1 MAAITTYATYEFG
14 TQKPIRKSN
23 SVWDLYTT
31 MPRTGNHKI
40 VRFSPGEAMSV
51 TIWARGRGI
60 IGDVTPHERDS
71 LMRILSYD
79 NELDLENP
87 EIPYEVAK
95 ALYKACD
102 LVYGTDF
109 RKVFAVQ
116 SPWVRNAGLLVC
128 AENRNECYM
137 KILIELGANVN
148 DPKIMTCLKTRQGW
162 DEPREYARDCMK
174 VLKAVGACV

>member
-1 MAAITTYATYEFG
+1 MTEPGADAFRNNQQSTRADPKNQEMAAVIT
-14 TQKPIRKSN
+14 
-23 SVWDLYTT
+23 
-31 MPRTGNHKI
+31 
-40 VRFSPGEAMSV
+40 
-51 TIWARGRGI
+51 
-60 IGDVTPHERDS
+60 
-71 LMRILSYD
+71 YD
-79 NELDLENP
+79 NERDLENP

-137 KILIELGANVN
+137 KILIEMGANVH
-148 DPKIMTCLKTRQGW
+148 DPKIMSCLKTRQGW
-162 DEPREYARDCMK
+162 DEPREYARGCMK
-174 VLKAVGACV
+174 VLKAAGACA